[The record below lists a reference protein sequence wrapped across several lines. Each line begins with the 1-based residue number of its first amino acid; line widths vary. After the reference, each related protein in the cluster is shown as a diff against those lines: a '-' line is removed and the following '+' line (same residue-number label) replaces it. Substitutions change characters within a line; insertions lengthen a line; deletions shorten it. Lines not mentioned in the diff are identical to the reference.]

1 VVEDRDFGKL
11 EARVDRLERVRERF
25 VDLLPLVATLGMLGA
40 LWVYNAAEFRGI
52 DDRLDRL
59 ELGQARLESQMA
71 EVLRRLPEPRP

>member
-59 ELGQARLESQMA
+59 EVQMA